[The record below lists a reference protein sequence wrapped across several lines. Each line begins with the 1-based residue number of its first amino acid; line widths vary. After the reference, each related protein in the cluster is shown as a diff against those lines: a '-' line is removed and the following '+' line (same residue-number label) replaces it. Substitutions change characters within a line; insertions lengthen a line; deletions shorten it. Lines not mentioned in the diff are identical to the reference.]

1 MPVIAA
7 ALIATAGAALNAKV
21 AKNRANNPQDTVTAK
36 AVGAGQ
42 AGGVPID
49 IEDIVG
55 TEVSGDGITPFEYKA
70 YDEQGMT
77 EEDQIRALLEEQ
89 G

>member
-1 MPVIAA
+1 MAVIAA

-36 AVGAGQ
+36 AAGAGQ

-55 TEVSGDGITPFEYKA
+55 TEVSGEGITPLHINLTMK
-70 YDEQGMT
+70 
-77 EEDQIRALLEEQ
+77 LLVKNQLKMKLELY
-89 G
+89 